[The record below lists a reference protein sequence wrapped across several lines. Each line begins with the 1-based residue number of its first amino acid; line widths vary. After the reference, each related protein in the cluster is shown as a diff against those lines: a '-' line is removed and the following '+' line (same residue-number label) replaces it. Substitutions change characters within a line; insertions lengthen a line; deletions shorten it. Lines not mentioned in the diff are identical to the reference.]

1 MHWLE
6 EILYMTFWYS
16 PHFTPKVSQQKLRL
30 KHSVSR
36 AARQL
41 TIILISFHTEDVTSE
56 KLWSFE
62 FWVKSAGGAPIYVI
76 NGFLQRIHFNQQHQ
90 NVDTSYEP
98 TVVKVHCFKV
108 MKNI

>member
-41 TIILISFHTEDVTSE
+41 TIILISFHTEDVTTE

-76 NGFLQRIHFNQQHQ
+76 NGFCKEFILINNTKTLILPMNQLL
-90 NVDTSYEP
+90 
-98 TVVKVHCFKV
+98 
-108 MKNI
+108 